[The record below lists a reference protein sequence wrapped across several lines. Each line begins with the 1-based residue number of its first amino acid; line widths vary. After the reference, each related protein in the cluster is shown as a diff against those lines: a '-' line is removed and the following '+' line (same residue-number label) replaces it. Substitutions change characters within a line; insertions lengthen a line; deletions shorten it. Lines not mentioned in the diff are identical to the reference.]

1 MKYKA
6 KAFDNSSDINN
17 VKQKKC
23 GLRNGIRNTG
33 YWKIREEQQGSGLD
47 FKEEF
52 IMVVQHNM
60 TA

>member
-6 KAFDNSSDINN
+6 KAFENSSDIDI
-17 VKQKKC
+17 VKQKKRS
-23 GLRNGIRNTG
+23 LRNGIRDTG
-33 YWKIREEQQGSGLD
+33 YWKIRKEQQGSGLD